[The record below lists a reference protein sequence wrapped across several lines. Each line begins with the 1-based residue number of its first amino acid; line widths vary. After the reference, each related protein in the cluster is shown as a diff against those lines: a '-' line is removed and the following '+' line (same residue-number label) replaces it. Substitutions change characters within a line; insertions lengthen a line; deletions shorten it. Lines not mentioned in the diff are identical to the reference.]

1 MKARDFKISA
11 RLALAFGFIV
21 VLMILTAILGIVN
34 LNFSSGKMDLIVKSR
49 YPLISLSND
58 IKSNG
63 YKANAV
69 LANLLIATSPEQKKQ
84 YMETYAGIRST
95 NAEAYAKLQK
105 LITTEKGRT
114 LLDEQTKA
122 RSEYGAAVKRFFA
135 DMEAGRQQEA
145 VAVYQGDMARLQSAY
160 YLLVDRMVE
169 HQANQM
175 GGDVANASR
184 NAGHAKIEMIAL
196 SILAVLVSIAT
207 AIFITRTIT
216 TPINQAVALA
226 EAVAQGDLSQNV
238 KVDGRDEVSRL
249 QRALQNMI
257 VNLHGIVGQVR
268 SGTDTIATAAREI
281 AGGSRDL
288 AGRTEQQASS
298 LGQTV
303 SAMEQLTATV
313 KLNAGNAR
321 QANELALSAST
332 VATRGGG
339 AVDHAV
345 NTMNAINQ
353 SSAKIVEIISLI
365 DGIAFQTNILALNAA
380 VEAARAGEH
389 GRGFAVVA
397 TEVRNLAQRSAA
409 AAKEIKELIND
420 SVGQVSL
427 GKQSVEEAGA
437 IIREV
442 MLSIRQVTDIVS
454 GISVSTQ
461 EQSDGIGQ
469 INGAVM
475 QVDRVTQE
483 NSALVEESSAAAHA
497 LQEQAGQLTEMV
509 RTFRLEH

>member
-1 MKARDFKISA
+1 MHARDFKISA

-21 VLMILTAILGIVN
+21 ALMILTALLGVLN
-34 LNFSSGKMDLIVKSR
+34 LNFSTGKMNLVVKGR

-63 YKANAV
+63 YKASAV
-69 LANLLIATSPEQKKQ
+69 LSNLLIASTPEQKQQ
-84 YMETYAGIRST
+84 YMDAYADIRST
-95 NAEAYAKLQK
+95 NATAYTTLQG
-105 LITTEKGRT
+105 LLSTDKGRK
-114 LLDEQTKA
+114 LFDQQIQA
-122 RSEYGAAVKRFFA
+122 RNDYGAAVKQVFA
-135 DMEAGRQQEA
+135 YMNAGQQPEA
-145 VAVYQGDMARLQSAY
+145 VAEYQGDMARLQSVY
-160 YLLVDRMVE
+160 YALVDRMVE
-169 HQANQM
+169 YQAGEM
-175 GGDVANASR
+175 AKDVGNAAD
-184 NAGHAKIEMIAL
+184 NADYAKIEM
-196 SILAVLVSIAT
+196 AVLSAFAVLISVVT

-226 EAVAQGDLSQNV
+226 EAVAQGDLAQSVAVEGN
-238 KVDGRDEVSRL
+238 DEVSRL
-249 QRALQNMI
+249 LRALKNMI
-257 VNLHGIVGQVR
+257 DNLHGIVGQVR

-303 SAMEQLTATV
+303 SAMEQLTTTV
-313 KLNAGNAR
+313 KLNADNAR
-321 QANELALSAST
+321 QASQLALSAST
-332 VATRGGG
+332 VATHGGG

-345 NTMNAINQ
+345 DTMNAINQ

-427 GKQSVEEAGA
+427 GKQSVEEAGK

-442 MLSIRQVTDIVS
+442 VSSIKQVTDIVS
-454 GISVSTQ
+454 GISVSMQ

-497 LQEQAGQLTEMV
+497 LQEQAGQLTDMV
-509 RTFRLEH
+509 RAFRLDR

>member
-1 MKARDFKISA
+1 MKISA
-11 RLALAFGFIV
+11 RLALAFGFV
-21 VLMILTAILGIVN
+21 VALMVLTAILGIIN
-34 LNFSSGKMDLIVKSR
+34 LNFSTDKMNLIVNGR

-69 LANLLIATSPEQKKQ
+69 LSNLLNVTSPEQKQ
-84 YMETYAGIRST
+84 RYMTEYAAIRSM
-95 NAEAYAKLQK
+95 NAAAYTKLQG
-105 LITTEKGRT
+105 LISTPEGRD
-114 LLDEQTKA
+114 LLDQQIQA
-122 RSEYGAAVKRFFA
+122 RTQYGVAVKRFFA
-135 DMEAGRQQEA
+135 DLEAGRQQDA
-145 VAVYQGDMARLQSAY
+145 VAEYQGDVARLQSVY
-160 YLLVDRMVE
+160 YVLVDKMVE
-169 HQANQM
+169 HQASVMTN
-175 GGDVANASR
+175 DVANASE
-184 NAGHAKIEMIAL
+184 NAAHAEIEMAAL
-196 SILAVLVSIAT
+196 SVLAVLMSIVT
-207 AIFITRTIT
+207 GIFITRTIVA
-216 TPINQAVALA
+216 PINQAVDLA
-226 EAVAQGDLSQNV
+226 EAVARGNLAQDVTIEG
-238 KVDGRDEVSRL
+238 KDEVSRL
-249 QRALQNMI
+249 LRALKNMI
-257 VNLHGIVGQVR
+257 GNLHAIVGQVR

-303 SAMEQLTATV
+303 SAMEQLTSTV
-313 KLNAGNAR
+313 KLNADNAR

-345 NTMNAINQ
+345 DMMNAINQ

-397 TEVRNLAQRSAA
+397 TEVRNLAQRSAG

-437 IIREV
+437 IIRDV
-442 MLSIRQVTDIVS
+442 MSSIRQVTDIVS
-454 GISVSTQ
+454 GISVSTR

-509 RTFRLEH
+509 RAFRLER